1 MIRAGR
7 KRLVILGAT
16 GSIGRQCLD
25 VVRRHRDKFE
35 IVGLTTHRRVADL
48 AAAVSEFQP
57 QVVVVGD
64 RSAAEEWSVSLQS
77 LGTRV
82 LVGQEALADIVEW
95 RNVDLVVNGLVGAV
109 GLLPT
114 YRAVS
119 AGRNVA
125 LANKESL
132 VVGGALIMPKA
143 RETGA
148 KILPIDS
155 EHSAIF
161 QCLMGEPAGALS
173 RILLTGSGGPFRT
186 TPLEELERVTVEQ
199 ALAHPNW
206 VMGPKITIDSAT
218 LMNKGLEV
226 IEAHWLFGLPV
237 SRIQV
242 VIHPQSIVHSMVE
255 LVDGS
260 VKAQL
265 GLPDMRLPI
274 QLALSYPE
282 RLDSDFPR
290 VDFFKVRHLDFEE
303 PNLEKFPALRLAYDA
318 AEAGGTAPAVL
329 NASNEVAVQAFLEGR
344 IRYLDIA
351 RVIETVLTEHS
362 PVQPGSVED
371 LLSVDEEARQR
382 ADETIRTLENSAE
395 V

>member
-1 MIRAGR
+1 MFPAGR

-25 VVRRHRDKFE
+25 VVRRHRDRFE
-35 IVGLTTHRRVADL
+35 VVGLTTNRRVADL

-57 QVVVVGD
+57 QIVAVGD
-64 RSAAEEWSVSLQS
+64 PAAAEEWSTSLQS

-82 LVGQEALADIVEW
+82 LVGQEGLAEIVEW

-114 YRAVS
+114 YRAV
-119 AGRNVA
+119 AMGRDVA

-148 KILPIDS
+148 RILPIDS

-161 QCLMGEPAGALS
+161 QSLMGEPPGALAK
-173 RILLTGSGGPFRT
+173 ILLTGSGGPFRT
-186 TPLEELERVTVEQ
+186 TPLEELKHVTVQQ

-226 IEAHWLFGLPV
+226 IEAHWLFDVPV
-237 SRIQV
+237 SKIQV
-242 VIHPQSIVHSMVE
+242 LIHPQSIVHSMVE

-290 VDFFKVRHLDFEE
+290 VDFFKVRKLEFEE
-303 PNLEKFPALRLAYDA
+303 PDLEKFPALKLAYQA

-329 NASNEVAVQAFLEGR
+329 NASNEVAVQAFLGGE

-351 RVIETVLTEHS
+351 RVIAGVLEAHTPSE
-362 PVQPGSVED
+362 PESVEH
-371 LLSVDEEARQR
+371 LLSVDQEARRR
-382 ADETIRTLENSAE
+382 AGEIIRTIKNSPE